1 MNKLNKLLCMCLL
14 CLVLPLQSICET
26 LQWHKE
32 DYEFDESTVL
42 KRSRRDLAGTL
53 CTPSAGLETTLNGSV
68 SSHVFENDP
77 NQSISLSWLG
87 DKGVILAL
95 TTQSATLSPSKLY
108 RSIDRGRLVSIMCC
122 CLKSNIYLYILGKFI
137 KNKYLRLDSS
147 KFFKNSKS
155 YCKSLNYDI

>member
-68 SSHVFENDP
+68 SS
-77 NQSISLSWLG
+77 
-87 DKGVILAL
+87 
-95 TTQSATLSPSKLY
+95 
-108 RSIDRGRLVSIMCC
+108 VSVCYCKAIC
-122 CLKSNIYLYILGKFI
+122 YILTLLYKTEQPEELYKICIHKNNKFLI
-137 KNKYLRLDSS
+137 YFCRLILLE
-147 KFFKNSKS
+147 NIN
-155 YCKSLNYDI
+155 C